1 MLATFAS
8 KDDFKKLEELIKKLR
23 QQVDQHTYDI
33 ENLNDL
39 FNSLKN
45 MTSAPPSKDING
57 VTANDILLLRSRIE
71 YLESQNTSVKKI
83 CTELRK

>member
-1 MLATFAS
+1 MSSFAS
-8 KDDFKKLEELIKKLR
+8 KEDFKKLDELIKKLR

-39 FNSLKN
+39 FNSIKN
-45 MTSAPPSKDING
+45 MTSAPSTKDVNG

-71 YLESQNTSVKKI
+71 YLESQNTSIKKSY
-83 CTELRK
+83 TELRK